1 MPFSPLIPART
12 LDAGHWTVIQV
23 PADAVMS
30 PGCRVQVARMVP
42 ISWERMSGAVSI
54 DGQDR
59 RL

>member
-12 LDAGHWTVIQV
+12 LDAGHRTVIQV

-30 PGCRVQVARMVP
+30 PGRGVQVAHMVP
-42 ISWERMSGAVSI
+42 IGRERMLGAASI
-54 DGQDR
+54 DGLDR